1 MGRARVPK
9 ILRTVSTGQNGPARG
24 ADPAVI
30 HPSGRFNHR
39 FGRSASGFPGAVQ
52 RRVATGG
59 AGFAGPCDGTCARS
73 AVTLAQ
79 TGVGATRSPARTG
92 VRGERDDVTGRTLPT
107 AFGWPFR
114 TVQALPEGPDA
125 AMPDWDDNDALAARN
140 AQLRD
145 TLDSVMREVEQRAE
159 ALKDAQAAVAAL
171 PGRVGSVREQ
181 VSGAMAPLAEPPAV
195 RPPRGQPPQ
204 RLTRPAPRRP
214 APSDEDFGGNSIMN
228 RGDGW

>member
-1 MGRARVPK
+1 
-9 ILRTVSTGQNGPARG
+9 
-24 ADPAVI
+24 
-30 HPSGRFNHR
+30 
-39 FGRSASGFPGAVQ
+39 
-52 RRVATGG
+52 
-59 AGFAGPCDGTCARS
+59 
-73 AVTLAQ
+73 
-79 TGVGATRSPARTG
+79 
-92 VRGERDDVTGRTLPT
+92 
-107 AFGWPFR
+107 
-114 TVQALPEGPDA
+114 
-125 AMPDWDDNDALAARN
+125 MPDWDDNDALAARN